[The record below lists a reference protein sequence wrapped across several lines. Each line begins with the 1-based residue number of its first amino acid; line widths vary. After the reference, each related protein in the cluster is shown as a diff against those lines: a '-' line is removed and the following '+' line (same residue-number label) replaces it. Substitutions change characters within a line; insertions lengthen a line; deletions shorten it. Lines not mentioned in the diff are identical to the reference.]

1 MGTAWFGTDGIRDV
15 AGEGRLAPEA
25 LPRIGEALGRF
36 LVARTAG
43 RAPRVLFGRDPRPS
57 GPDLLAGLAAGLAV
71 HGATLEDAG
80 LLPTP
85 ALAFALAHGE
95 HDLGLM
101 LSASHNP
108 PAYNGIKPFLPGGRK
123 MTPEEE
129 AEVEGHLAAESA
141 PAETNDVHVAPAPTW
156 VERYVS
162 ETTSWLAPHGG
173 LGGTRIV
180 VDLAAGAATPTA
192 AALLEA
198 MGAVVNPLHPADSR
212 PINDACG
219 SEHPEAWLEAVRSRS
234 GWVGMALDGDADRV
248 LLADETGQLLDGDD
262 LLSIL
267 ARELAAFDGAVPG
280 DHVVGT
286 VMSNLG
292 LEDVLS
298 RDGVQ
303 LARASVGDRHV
314 ADRMRELGAVLGGE
328 PSGHVVLARTDLG
341 VPPPLIGDAVV
352 AGIRVLQAARRLGRP
367 LAALRAD
374 RPRFPQRLVNV
385 RMKERVPLES
395 WTELRDAQAA
405 LEAKA
410 DGGLRFV
417 VRYSGTEPLLRI
429 MAEGRD
435 ARLVDEAV
443 ESLAEIATTSARA

>member
-1 MGTAWFGTDGIRDV
+1 MGTSWFGTDGIRDV
-15 AGEGRLAPEA
+15 AGEGRLSAES
-25 LPRIGEALGRF
+25 LSRIGHALGRF
-36 LVARTAG
+36 LAARVQG

-57 GPDLLAGLAAGLAV
+57 GPALLSGLATGLAAEGV
-71 HGATLEDAG
+71 MLEDAG

-85 ALAFALAHGE
+85 ALAFALARNE

-123 MTPEEE
+123 MTPDEE
-129 AEVEGHLAAESA
+129 AAVEHLVDKAPPTAAKVQVHVESA
-141 PAETNDVHVAPAPTW
+141 PAW
-156 VERYVS
+156 VERYVT
-162 ETTSWLAPHGG
+162 ETTAWLAPHGA
-173 LGGTRIV
+173 LTGTRVV

-192 AALLEA
+192 SALLEA
-198 MGAVVNPLHPADSR
+198 LGAVVVTLHPAGSR

-219 SEHPEAWLEAVRSRS
+219 SEHPEAWLEAVRGRP

-248 LLADETGQLLDGDD
+248 LLADETGELLDGDD

-267 ARELAAFDGAVPG
+267 AREHVAFDGAVPG
-280 DHVVGT
+280 GCVVGT

-292 LEDVLS
+292 LQDVLA
-298 RDGVQ
+298 RDGVE
-303 LARASVGDRHV
+303 LVRAAVGDRHV
-314 ADRMRELGAVLGGE
+314 ADRMRERGAALGGE
-328 PSGHVVLARTDLG
+328 PSGHVVLARSDLG
-341 VPPPLIGDAVV
+341 APPPLIGDAVA
-352 AGIRVLQAARRLGRP
+352 AGVRVLQAARRLGRP
-367 LAALRAD
+367 LSAWRAD
-374 RPRFPQRLVNV
+374 RPRHPQRLVNV
-385 RMKERVPLES
+385 RMQERIPLDG
-395 WTELRDAQAA
+395 WAALRDEQAA

-410 DGGLRFV
+410 AGGLRFV

-443 ESLAEIATTSARA
+443 ERLAAIASTSARA